1 MKREELP
8 SDTKKI
14 IKTLRHAIEG
24 FEEGKVD
31 AIICIALSKDGDY
44 DQQFVLGIEDHKFEA
59 IGCLEIIKRDIL
71 EQVPKV
77 GQGEL

>member
-1 MKREELP
+1 MKRNELP
-8 SDTKKI
+8 QDTKKI
-14 IKTLRHAIEG
+14 TKALRKAIKG
-24 FEEGKVD
+24 FEDGEVD
-31 AIICIALSKDGDY
+31 TIVCIALSKNGDY
-44 DQQFVLGIEDHKFEA
+44 DQQFVLGIEEHKFEA